1 MELWVTQETL
11 TAHMRS
17 DGLDSALLAH
27 YMLAAQESVVL
38 ATARSEAEL
47 VDIGGGDI
55 PVGLKQAALMLAAHW
70 YNQRESVAGVQ
81 MHAVPDALQSLVK
94 PFRRLGE

>member
-1 MELWVTQETL
+1 
-11 TAHMRS
+11 MRS
-17 DGLDSALLAH
+17 DGLDSDLLTH

-47 VDIGGGDI
+47 ADIGGGDI
-55 PVGLKQAALMLAAHW
+55 PAGLKQAALMLAAHW

-94 PFRRLGE
+94 PFRKLGE